1 MAESRKMKTEKG
13 LALVPGANP
22 LADGCNFAVEVP
34 EDSRAS
40 LILYKKRSAKPYV
53 EIPFTEENRT
63 GNVYAMY
70 IPDFNL
76 KEYEYNFLINGKVYT
91 DPCAYR
97 ILGRE
102 RFGAE
107 VGTNPHKV
115 RGGFLKKEVFD
126 WENDK
131 NPAIP
136 YHEMILYKLHV
147 RGYTKAN
154 RTITG
159 TKGTFQALEEM
170 IPYWKEL
177 GINTIELMPAYEFM
191 ESGTC
196 KNSESEKMVS
206 EKHTQGRVN
215 FWGYMYGYYF
225 APKRSYC
232 ATDDPEKE
240 FKTFIKKLHQAGIAC
255 IMEMYFPR
263 ECNPVTALRALQF
276 WKLYYRVD
284 GFHVLG
290 EGVSAK
296 LLMHDGV
303 LSDTRLMFHDFDESQ
318 IRKKKKPEDKCIAQ
332 YNPGFLQDMRRFLK
346 SDEDM
351 VSVAAYHIRR
361 NPNIY
366 AVINYMA
373 CQDGFTMNDMVTI
386 ITDIMKQIRRI
397 ITMAAV
403 IIIPG
408 TVAWKGQAEGC
419 RSDR

>member
-255 IMEMYFPR
+255 IMEMYFSR

-276 WKLYYRVD
+276 WKLYYHVD
-284 GFHVLG
+284 GFHLAFSCCFSG
-290 EGVSAK
+290 
-296 LLMHDGV
+296 
-303 LSDTRLMFHDFDESQ
+303 R
-318 IRKKKKPEDKCIAQ
+318 
-332 YNPGFLQDMRRFLK
+332 
-346 SDEDM
+346 
-351 VSVAAYHIRR
+351 
-361 NPNIY
+361 IY
-366 AVINYMA
+366 CKV
-373 CQDGFTMNDMVTI
+373 
-386 ITDIMKQIRRI
+386 RI
-397 ITMAAV
+397 L
-403 IIIPG
+403 
-408 TVAWKGQAEGC
+408 
-419 RSDR
+419 

>member
-276 WKLYYRVD
+276 WKLYYHVD

-290 EGVSAK
+290 EGVSTK

-318 IRKKKKPEDKCIAQ
+318 IRKKKKPEDKCIA
-332 YNPGFLQDMRRFLK
+332 
-346 SDEDM
+346 
-351 VSVAAYHIRR
+351 
-361 NPNIY
+361 
-366 AVINYMA
+366 
-373 CQDGFTMNDMVTI
+373 TI
-386 ITDIMKQIRRI
+386 
-397 ITMAAV
+397 
-403 IIIPG
+403 P
-408 TVAWKGQAEGC
+408 
-419 RSDR
+419 